1 MCSSDCASISRHVSP
16 HTVFNRELIRQQAS
30 FYPPGSDGGDSVT
43 AFVITW
49 DVSESFNS
57 LVGSPHSGSARVNSS
72 ERAYT
77 VQYLSTSRRS
87 VKKKNTF
94 SELLHWNPGQEGNMQ
109 STDIRHRR
117 RGTGVRRVSGVCKMK

>member
-1 MCSSDCASISRHVSP
+1 MRLSLSTFFLTHFRPQQIS
-16 HTVFNRELIRQQAS
+16 QQAS
-30 FYPPGSDGGDSVT
+30 FYPPGSDGGDNVT

-87 VKKKNTF
+87 EKKKEKKNVF
-94 SELLHWNPGQEGNMQ
+94 DELLHWSPGEVGSMHYR
-109 STDIRHRR
+109 D
-117 RGTGVRRVSGVCKMK
+117 VL